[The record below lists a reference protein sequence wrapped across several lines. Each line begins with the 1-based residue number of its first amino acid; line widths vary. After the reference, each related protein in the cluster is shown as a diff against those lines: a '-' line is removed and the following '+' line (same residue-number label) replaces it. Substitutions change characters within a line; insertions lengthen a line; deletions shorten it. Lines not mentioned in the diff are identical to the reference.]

1 MIKHTLPPAW
11 NEVIEIVDRVEE
23 ALLGENSSLIDAT
36 ATVVTEL
43 VEIAVKYGESQ
54 NSETDSD
61 VNFKFEAN
69 HDGITVIVSN
79 AETRQKDSL
88 ISCNEGRG

>member
-1 MIKHTLPPAW
+1 VIKHTLPPIW
-11 NEVIEIVDRVEE
+11 NEVIKIVDRVEE
-23 ALLGENSSLIDAT
+23 ALLGENAALIDAT

-43 VEIAVKYGESQ
+43 VENAVKYGESQ

-61 VNFKFEAN
+61 INFKFEAN

-79 AETRQKDSL
+79 AESHQKDL
-88 ISCNEGRG
+88 PISCNEGRG